1 MWPRKDHAPWFV
13 TFSIRAPTFIKYKPT
28 VRTYVKAISNCPK
41 IYMEHP
47 TVLRSGSRNP
57 YSNQECINNL
67 EIEFLLQ
74 K

>member
-1 MWPRKDHAPWFV
+1 
-13 TFSIRAPTFIKYKPT
+13 
-28 VRTYVKAISNCPK
+28 
-41 IYMEHP
+41 MEHP
-47 TVLRSGSRNP
+47 GNLGNGSRNP